1 MIKNLLFFAV
11 VVAFCLIDSQAQSAA
26 DDSNKATN
34 QYTRPVLLEGTVIMD
49 DGSPPDGSI
58 PVHLFCHGSVFRQA
72 YTSSTGGFNFQ
83 LGSYGAR
90 FAGSGMDASVRAPQ
104 RSGFPSSMRGSQ
116 EEQFGPLIGVSAS
129 RSVNLSGC
137 RIYAVFAG
145 FQSDVI
151 DLGYRSVMDDSD
163 LGVLVLHRRGGVR
176 GTTVSVNTLRAP
188 KRAKKAFENAQ
199 KELKKDDPD
208 HTKAAKELRKA
219 VKSYSEFAEAWN
231 LLGEVHLEL
240 KDPTA
245 ARQAFERA
253 IAEDAN
259 YVTPYLFLAKLEI
272 EDEQWEKASEFSKSV
287 LELNPYISLAHYFS
301 AVAGYSN
308 DRLDVAEE
316 SLKYLEE
323 SGEVAKFPVA
333 HYLLGSILA
342 QKGEFPPAAV
352 EYRHFLEVSSNSQWS
367 DELKL
372 QLAQWE
378 SEGLID
384 PPVAEQTAVPSP

>member
-1 MIKNLLFFAV
+1 
-11 VVAFCLIDSQAQSAA
+11 
-26 DDSNKATN
+26 
-34 QYTRPVLLEGTVIMD
+34 MD

-58 PVHLFCHGSVFRQA
+58 PVHLFCNGSVFRQA
-72 YTSSTGGFNFQ
+72 YTASKGGFHFQ
-83 LGSYGAR
+83 LGSHGAF
-90 FAGSGMDASVRAPQ
+90 FAGSGMDASVSAPQ

-116 EEQFGPLIGVSAS
+116 EEQFGSLVSTAS
-129 RSVNLSGC
+129 SKSVNLSGC
-137 RIYAVFAG
+137 RIYADLAG

-151 DLGYRSVMDDSD
+151 PLGYRRVTDDPD
-163 LGVLVLHRRGGVR
+163 LGVLVLHRLGGVR

-208 HTKAAKELRKA
+208 HAKAAKELRKA

-240 KDPTA
+240 RDPTA

-272 EDEQWEKASEFSKSV
+272 EYEQWEKASEFSKSV